1 MKKAKASVG
10 AVPTRVNEIRKKTF
24 EKLFEKIKRAKDME
38 VDVQKRE
45 NDFFWDYIQKPIS
58 TQEERDDRDIFKR
71 AAHLRFAD
79 EWRVVFQE
87 WNEIVEISTNI
98 RELAGARGEKNDAEK
113 FTKWKEIFKK
123 IEKKRIKTQYNENKK
138 K

>member
-1 MKKAKASVG
+1 MKKTKASVG

-58 TQEERDDRDIFKR
+58 TQEERDDRDSMKK
-71 AAHLRFAD
+71 AAHLGFAD
-79 EWRVVFQE
+79 EWRAVFRE
-87 WNEIVEISTNI
+87 RDEITKISADIGEIV
-98 RELAGARGEKNDAEK
+98 GAQKKKNNAEK
-113 FTKWKEIFKK
+113 FAKWKEIFKK
-123 IEKKRIKTQYNENKK
+123 IEKK
-138 K
+138 

>member
-58 TQEERDDRDIFKR
+58 TQEERDDRDSMKKT
-71 AAHLRFAD
+71 AHLGFAD
-79 EWRVVFQE
+79 EWRAIFRE
-87 WNEIVEISTNI
+87 RDKIAEISADI
-98 RELAGARGEKNDAEK
+98 SELVGARGKKNDAEK
-113 FTKWKEIFKK
+113 FVKWKEILEK
-123 IEKKRIKTQYNENKK
+123 IEKKNKNTV
-138 K
+138 